1 MGNAFEQL
9 AGKNLLHFSDAT
21 VAASQFNWLV
31 MADPVNRVM
40 MLGNAA
46 IPTKQEISRHA
57 ETAIATFLAAFLHPD
72 QR

>member
-1 MGNAFEQL
+1 
-9 AGKNLLHFSDAT
+9 LLQFSDAT

-40 MLGNAA
+40 MLGDEA
-46 IPTKQEISRHA
+46 IPTQREIRRHA
-57 ETAIATFLAAFLHPD
+57 EAAIATFLAAFLHPD